1 MKTETMLALLLCQI
15 AQTIYTL
22 DLRIIRT
29 EFELIVI
36 DFPTALKQ
44 SPPRKQLKT
53 IALKDYLCD

>member
-1 MKTETMLALLLCQI
+1 MLALLLCQI